1 MNEYCLIETPLGAVG
16 LAWSVEGIVGLQL
29 PDADRDRTRAR
40 LLGRHAADAADPPAR
55 LRPTI
60 ARLEAYFAGERVD
73 LSDAPLDLAGVP
85 EFHRRLYAE
94 MLRLGWGEVVTYG
107 ELAARVGAPGAA
119 QAVGRAMGANP
130 VPVIIPCHRVLAAGH
145 RMGGFSAPGGTRT
158 KLRMLEMEGVVL
170 GAHRDQFAFAF

>member
-1 MNEYCLIETPLGAVG
+1 MEQYCWIETPLGAIG
-16 LAWSVEGIVGLQL
+16 LAWSAKGIVRLQL
-29 PDADRDRTRAR
+29 PDADRAKTRAR
-40 LLGRHAADAADPPAR
+40 LLGRREAEEADPPAW
-55 LRPTI
+55 LEATI
-60 ARLEAYFAGERVD
+60 VRLEAYFADGRVE

-130 VPVIIPCHRVLAAGH
+130 IPVIIPCHRVLAAG
-145 RMGGFSAPGGTRT
+145 RRTGGFSAPGGTRT
-158 KLRMLEMEGVVL
+158 KLRMLEMEGVVP
-170 GAHRDQFAFAF
+170 GTHRDQLAFGF